1 MSKYAAL
8 GQFLDSQRGHQVPL
22 SFREIEALLG
32 FGLPKSAREFPP
44 WWANQV
50 NGGHSQCRAWMAK
63 GWRTSQVD
71 LARER
76 LVFIRDIPREVPPG
90 LGEAQSRFETAPPDG
105 TPSIRSV
112 TLDLAALSLP
122 SRRLLSDYQ
131 AESGGTLAQA
141 VARAIHEAAI
151 ARRVRRIDAIA
162 PARASAR
169 AEDGTGSVEMIRED
183 RDAR

>member
-8 GQFLDSQRGHQVPL
+8 GQFLDSQRGQQVPL

-32 FGLPKSAREFPP
+32 FALPKSAREFPP
-44 WWANQV
+44 WWANQAD
-50 NGGHSQCRAWMAK
+50 GGHSQCRAWMAK

-71 LARER
+71 LAREC
-76 LVFIRDIPREVPPG
+76 LIFIRDIRREVPPG
-90 LGEAQSRFETAPPDG
+90 LGEAQNPFETASSDG
-105 TPSIRSV
+105 ALSSRSV
-112 TLDLAALSLP
+112 TLDLTALSLP

-151 ARRVRRIDAIA
+151 ARRVSRIDAIT
-162 PARASAR
+162 PARPGGGA
-169 AEDGTGSVEMIRED
+169 GSVEMIRED